1 MVPSQEFSKATAEYK
16 RHAELMFLTEE
27 EKEERG
33 VEAWLVPLRLKN
45 LTFCGG
51 GATIELD
58 RRKVIQFLARPRL
71 HEEGGATTTHDPSE
85 HQHAR
90 ASMQ

>member
-1 MVPSQEFSKATAEYK
+1 LIFQLFTQEFSKATPEY
-16 RHAELMFLTEE
+16 RQHAELMFLTED

-33 VEAWLVPLRLKN
+33 VEDWLVPLRLKN

-58 RRKVIQFLARPRL
+58 RRKVIEFLARRRL
-71 HEEGGATTTHDPSE
+71 PAGGEDA
-85 HQHAR
+85 
-90 ASMQ
+90 

>member
-1 MVPSQEFSKATAEYK
+1 
-16 RHAELMFLTEE
+16 MFLTEE

-33 VEAWLVPLRLKN
+33 VEEWLIPLRLKN

-58 RRKVIQFLARPRL
+58 RRKVIQFLTRPRL
-71 HEEGGATTTHDPSE
+71 NEEFTSDVASSNPAAYE
-85 HQHAR
+85 HLHA
-90 ASMQ
+90 

>member
-1 MVPSQEFSKATAEYK
+1 MLK
-16 RHAELMFLTEE
+16 RHAELMFLTGE

-33 VEAWLVPLRLKN
+33 VEEWLVPLRLKN

-58 RRKVIQFLARPRL
+58 RRKVIQFLTRPRL
-71 HEEGGATTTHDPSE
+71 HEETAAHAAHDPSE